1 MEHPVTIKIY
11 VTVQGREPFTEWLH
25 RIKDATSRVPLSE
38 RGSIESGW
46 AISGIVIPL
55 AMVFMNFA

>member
-1 MEHPVTIKIY
+1 MEHPVTMKIY
-11 VTVQGREPFTEWLH
+11 VPFREDNRSLNGYIALKMQSH
-25 RIKDATSRVPLSE
+25 VPLSE

-55 AMVFMNFA
+55 EMAFMNFA

>member
-11 VTVQGREPFTEWLH
+11 VTVQDGNRSLNGYIALKMP
-25 RIKDATSRVPLSE
+25 SRVPLSE